1 MLLFFRH
8 YRCLL
13 ERVRKSNEDDK
24 EITYKNK
31 RRTQFNNLI
40 NFDIIKLFLDFN
52 TLCFL
57 LQYYI
62 IIFVNYFCLEELF
75 VQIKFVYNKNK

>member
-57 LQYYI
+57 LKTPKKI
-62 IIFVNYFCLEELF
+62 IYKLGFSYLIL
-75 VQIKFVYNKNK
+75 